1 MIEIIAAVVSG
12 SAGSVLTTMLL
23 FSTRARENRDAAI
36 RLTVAVEN
44 VAKRLEE
51 LHVDIRADRQEMYA
65 RLRDLEQRCARLEG
79 HHGANVGT

>member
-79 HHGANVGT
+79 SHTATVGT